1 MTSVLHDPEQNDRD
15 VCEGW
20 AEATLEELVVH
31 ALGGEWGA
39 AAEAKVPDGHVR
51 VHVLRGT
58 EFKDWDDAKGRTAA
72 ERAITVASLE
82 RRELRPGDLVIEI
95 SGGGPDQPV
104 GRSLLVDEEAVK
116 QAAPHPL
123 ICGNFCRQI
132 RLHREVDPAYVA
144 LVLRHHYERGDLN
157 AWQSQTT
164 NIRNLDFR
172 EFLAGL
178 SVPLPPLAEQRRIVA
193 RAGELL
199 SQARQVRAR
208 LSKLPAALK
217 RFRQSVLAG
226 AFSGRLTEDWRV
238 RSRLS
243 EPARF
248 SDATDWQ
255 VPEPLEFPE
264 FPESWT
270 VVALD
275 DLVSRIQYGVQNK
288 ADGDAETGV
297 AVLRMSNIQEGRI
310 DMAQLKYVKRD
321 VLGQRGLEAFRL
333 ENGDILFNRT
343 NSPGLVG
350 KAAVFAYD
358 EDDDK
363 EKDKDKDKV
372 KAKAKVKEAVFASY
386 LVRLN
391 CDPERMLAP
400 FLCAWINS
408 PWGRQWARSV
418 RRDCVSQSNINTS
431 RLRRMPVPTPPLA
444 EQKEIVRWIEGLFR
458 FADAVEQRVAL
469 AIARAD
475 RLAQAVLSKAF
486 RGELAPI
493 EAELAR
499 SEGRS
504 YESAWVL
511 LDRIKGERKRRAGRR
526 PKTVSVLGSPADRR
540 GSRDRTVAVVWD
552 PHQVLIA
559 FRQACWGA
567 GVLSE
572 DDLIRKVA
580 DRLGVARLGRKVK
593 VRLADHLATAIERRI
608 VARRGDMFEGAT
620 PTFARYDDE
629 FLLHVVRSLLRPG
642 VEYGST
648 AVARSVASHLGYGQL
663 TAAMRGRMERLF
675 ITGARRGL
683 LVLREGKVWRRG

>member
-1 MTSVLHDPEQNDRD
+1 MTSVLHDSEQIDREL
-15 VCEGW
+15 CEGW
-20 AEATLEELVVH
+20 AEAVLEDLVIH

-39 AAEAKVPDGHVR
+39 AAEDEIPDGHVR

-58 EFKDWDDAKGRTAA
+58 EFKDWDDSKGRTAA
-72 ERAITVASLE
+72 ERVITAASLE

-104 GRSLLVDEEAVK
+104 GRSLLVDDEAVK
-116 QAAPHPL
+116 QAAPRPL

-132 RLHREVDPAYVA
+132 RLHPDVDPAYVA
-144 LVLRHHYERGDLN
+144 LVLRHRYERGDLN

-193 RAGELL
+193 RAGDLL

-208 LSKLPAALK
+208 LSKLLPALK

-226 AFSGRLTEDWRV
+226 AFAGRLTEDWRL

-248 SDATDWQ
+248 SDATEWQ
-255 VPEPLEFPE
+255 VPEPLEYPE
-264 FPESWT
+264 IPDSWT
-270 VVALD
+270 LVALD
-275 DLVSRIQYGVQNK
+275 DLVSRLQYGVQNK

-321 VLGQRGLEAFRL
+321 ALSQRGLESFRL

-363 EKDKDKDKV
+363 DKDKDQV

-391 CDPERMLAP
+391 CDPGRMLAP

-431 RLRRMPVPTPPLA
+431 KLRRMPVPTPPLA

-499 SEGRS
+499 GEGRS
-504 YESAWVL
+504 YESAWEL
-511 LDRIKGERKRRAGRR
+511 LERIKGEHQRRAGQR
-526 PKTVSVLGSPADRR
+526 PKTVSVLGGPADRR
-540 GSRDRTVAVVWD
+540 GSRDRPVAVVWD
-552 PHQVLIA
+552 PHQVLTA
-559 FRQACWGA
+559 FRQVCWGA
-567 GVLSE
+567 GVVSA
-572 DDLIRKVA
+572 DDLIRRVA

-593 VRLADHLATAIERRI
+593 ARLAEHLATAIERRI
-608 VARRGDMFEGAT
+608 VARCGDLLEGAT

-629 FLLHVVRSLLRPG
+629 FLLHLVRGLLRPG
-642 VEYGST
+642 VEYDIA
-648 AVARSVASHLGYGQL
+648 AVARNVASHLGFGQV

-675 ITGARRGL
+675 VVGARRGL
-683 LVLREGKVWRRG
+683 LVLHGGKVWRRG